1 MGRSTLIPPET
12 TASIDGTIDG
22 GQVVIAVEGRELR
35 AVVFLHCVSRVARVP
50 TDRELVLARLAIHD
64 ERAVH
69 GPVPR
74 PTGQLL
80 KVKPRLVLP
89 VLGQLMQQFVAEPV
103 V

>member
-1 MGRSTLIPPET
+1 MCGSTPIPPET
-12 TASIDGTIDG
+12 TASSDGTIDV
-22 GQVVIAVEGRELR
+22 GQVVVAVEGRELR
-35 AVVFLHCVSRVARVP
+35 AVVCLHCVSRVARVP
-50 TDRELVLARLAIHD
+50 TDSQLVLGRLAVHD
-64 ERAVH
+64 ERAVL

-80 KVKPRLVLP
+80 KVKPRLVQA